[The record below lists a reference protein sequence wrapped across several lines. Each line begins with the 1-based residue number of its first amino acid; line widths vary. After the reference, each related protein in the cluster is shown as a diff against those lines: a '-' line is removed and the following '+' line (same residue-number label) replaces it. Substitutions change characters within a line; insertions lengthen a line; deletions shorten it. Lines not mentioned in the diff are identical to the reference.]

1 MGPLKGGYVNARKFY
16 HPHISKVKGVYMR
29 HSCLD
34 IRNAIEWALKSPK
47 IRTITIEVDRGVSR
61 IFASDILNSVFLIVE
76 PGQEIDLD
84 AEKKRREEMSNV

>member
-1 MGPLKGGYVNARKFY
+1 
-16 HPHISKVKGVYMR
+16 MR